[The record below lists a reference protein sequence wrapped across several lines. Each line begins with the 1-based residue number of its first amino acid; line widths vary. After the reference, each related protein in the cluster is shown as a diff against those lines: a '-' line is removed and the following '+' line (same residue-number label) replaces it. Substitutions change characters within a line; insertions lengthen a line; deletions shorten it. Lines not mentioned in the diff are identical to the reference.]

1 MLSGFRQQPDVAHLV
16 LPEHVVGKGPVA
28 VEVPRA
34 NTHAEVMPE
43 AECVLVLDAA
53 IGQIPA
59 RWRTDVLVTID
70 GAGASH
76 EVIEHLSGLNTAPA
90 HGKRGRRVEYSI
102 GWPVDERTQ
111 GGLGQVRERDWTVAL
126 DADPDPNA
134 GVVDPALRACGARRL
149 AFSPGSKS
157 FGKA

>member
-1 MLSGFRQQPDVAHLV
+1 MLRPGNAGSFTAADH
-16 LPEHVVGKGPVA
+16 
-28 VEVPRA
+28 
-34 NTHAEVMPE
+34 
-43 AECVLVLDAA
+43 VLVLDAA

-90 HGKRGRRVEYSI
+90 HGKRGRRVEHSI

-126 DADPDPNA
+126 DADGNPDPNA

>member
-1 MLSGFRQQPDVAHLV
+1 MSPAAANQCGRSNLAVMLRPGNAGSFTAADH
-16 LPEHVVGKGPVA
+16 
-28 VEVPRA
+28 
-34 NTHAEVMPE
+34 
-43 AECVLVLDAA
+43 VLVLDAA

-126 DADPDPNA
+126 DADGNPDPNA

>member
-1 MLSGFRQQPDVAHLV
+1 MRPAAANQCGRSNLAVMLRPGNAGSFTAADH
-16 LPEHVVGKGPVA
+16 
-28 VEVPRA
+28 
-34 NTHAEVMPE
+34 
-43 AECVLVLDAA
+43 VLVLDAA

-126 DADPDPNA
+126 DADGNPDPNA

>member
-1 MLSGFRQQPDVAHLV
+1 MMLRPGNAGSFTAADH
-16 LPEHVVGKGPVA
+16 
-28 VEVPRA
+28 
-34 NTHAEVMPE
+34 
-43 AECVLVLDAA
+43 VLVLDAA

-126 DADPDPNA
+126 DADGNPDPNA